1 MTTFACSLTGADREQ
16 RAREWAR
23 LRADALVRE
32 ERDGTSVTSWWRADP
47 GVRERL
53 ETLIAAESEC
63 CPFLS
68 FAFRDHPRLLVTV
81 LTVP

>member
-1 MTTFACSLTGADREQ
+1 MTTLACTLTGADREQ
-16 RAREWAR
+16 RAREWAQ
-23 LRADALVRE
+23 LRADALVCE
-32 ERDGTSVTSWWRADP
+32 ERDAHSVTSCWRPDA

-53 ETLIAAESEC
+53 EALIAAESEC